1 MKIAFLLYP
10 AVTQLDFAGPAQILT
25 RLKDASVHFVAKTK
39 DPVATDAGFSVIPT
53 DCFGDI
59 HSADILCVPG
69 GLGST
74 EAMEDEETL
83 SWVAKIGE
91 QSQWITSVCTGSM
104 ILAAAGLLKGYRATS
119 HWVVRDDL
127 AFFGAIPTQER
138 VVFDRNRVTGGGV
151 TAGIDFGFALSATI
165 QGEDHA
171 KLIQLEYEY
180 DPAMPLAGGTPETA
194 DAHILAQANNNLEY
208 MLPNHR
214 ERIVKIA
221 ERFGFQ

>member
-39 DPVATDAGFSVIPT
+39 EPVATDAGFSVIPT
-53 DCFGDI
+53 DCFSDI

-83 SWVAKIGE
+83 AWVAKIGE

-104 ILAAAGLLKGYRATS
+104 ILAAAGLLKGY
-119 HWVVRDDL
+119 
-127 AFFGAIPTQER
+127 
-138 VVFDRNRVTGGGV
+138 RVTGGGV

-180 DPAMPLAGGTPETA
+180 DPAIPLAGGTPETA
-194 DAHILAQANNNLEY
+194 DAHILAQANNNLAY